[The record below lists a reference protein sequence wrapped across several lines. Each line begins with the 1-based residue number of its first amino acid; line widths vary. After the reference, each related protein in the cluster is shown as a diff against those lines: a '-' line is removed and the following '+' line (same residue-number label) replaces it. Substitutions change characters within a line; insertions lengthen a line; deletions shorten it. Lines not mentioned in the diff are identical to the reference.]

1 MRRTLAGL
9 LAGFTVALAG
19 GSSMQAAS
27 AEELTIL
34 WAEWDP
40 ANYLQELVNDY
51 EKETGVKV
59 TVETT
64 AWPGFEAK
72 VFAEFN
78 ARGDAYDMVVG
89 DSQWLGAGSTGG
101 HYVDLTDFF
110 GQHDL
115 GRVMAPATVKYYA
128 EYPGNSGKYWAIPL
142 EGDAIG
148 WAYRKDWFEDPTEM
162 KAFKARF
169 GYDLGVPKDFKA
181 LRDIA
186 EFFYRPDQ
194 KKYGVA
200 IYTDAIHDGMAGGF
214 ESVLFSFGGEL
225 GDYSTYKVDGI
236 VNSDKAVAALDAYR
250 ELYRFT
256 PPGWSAAN
264 FTDDNQAITENLA
277 AMSMNFFAFFPS
289 LINEASN
296 PNARNTGF
304 FANPAGPD
312 GDQFA
317 ALGGQGISII
327 SYSHKQG
334 ESLKFLEWFVKDETQ
349 KKWAAVGGYT
359 CSAAVL
365 KSDEFQNA
373 TPYNKAFY
381 ETMFKVKDFWAV
393 PENAE
398 LLQQLNQRVYPYL
411 TGDQGTA
418 KETLDAL
425 AADWKAT
432 FAKYGRGQ

>member
-1 MRRTLAGL
+1 MQRWAGL
-9 LAGFTVALAG
+9 LLGAAMTFAS
-19 GSSMQAAS
+19 GSVS
-27 AEELTIL
+27 AEELTIF

-40 ANYLQELVNDY
+40 ANYLQELGNEY

-59 TVETT
+59 TIETT
-64 AWPGFEAK
+64 AWPGFETKA
-72 VFAEFN
+72 FAEFN
-78 ARGDAYDMVVG
+78 AKGDAYDMVVG

-110 GQHDL
+110 VKNDVAKL
-115 GRVMAPATVKYYA
+115 MAPATVKFYA

-142 EGDAIG
+142 EGDAVG
-148 WAYRKDWFEDPTEM
+148 WSYRKDWFEDPRE
-162 KAFKARF
+162 KEAFKAKY
-169 GYDLGVPKDFKA
+169 GYDLGVPKDSKA

-194 KKYGVA
+194 RKYGVA
-200 IYTDAIHDGMAGGF
+200 IYTDNAHDGLAAGF
-214 ESVLFSFGGEL
+214 ESMLFSYGGEL
-225 GDYSTYKVDGI
+225 GDYSTYKVDGFI
-236 VNSDKAVAALDAYR
+236 NSDKAIAALDAYK
-250 ELYRFT
+250 ELYKFT
-256 PPGWSAAN
+256 PPGWSNAI
-264 FTDDNQAITENLA
+264 FTEDNQAITENLA

-296 PNARNTGF
+296 PNAKNTGF
-304 FANPAGPD
+304 FANPSGPN

-317 ALGGQGISII
+317 ALGGQGISIV
-327 SYSHKQG
+327 SYSSKQA
-334 ESLKFLEWFVKDETQ
+334 ESLKFLEWFIKDETQ
-349 KKWAAVGGYT
+349 KKWAALGGYT

-365 KSDEFQNA
+365 KSEEFQNA

-398 LLQQLNQRVYPYL
+398 LLLQFNQRVYPYV
-411 TGDQGTA
+411 TGDSGTA

-425 AADWKAT
+425 AADWNAT
-432 FAKYGRGQ
+432 FKKYGRQ

>member
-1 MRRTLAGL
+1 MDRQTWAGL
-9 LAGFTVALAG
+9 LM
-19 GSSMQAAS
+19 SAAIACASGPVS

-40 ANYLQELVNDY
+40 ANYLQELVNEY
-51 EKETGVKV
+51 EEETGIKI

-64 AWPGFEAK
+64 AWPGYQTKA
-72 VFAEFN
+72 FAEFN
-78 ARGDAYDMVVG
+78 AKGDAYDMVVG

-101 HYVDLTDFF
+101 HYVDLTEFVR
-110 GQHDL
+110 QHNL
-115 GRVMAPATVKYYA
+115 GVVMAPAAMKFYA
-128 EYPGNSGKYWAIPL
+128 EYPGNSGKYWAVPL

-148 WAYRKDWFEDPTEM
+148 WAYRKDWFEDPKEM
-162 KAFKARF
+162 AAFKAKY
-169 GYDLGVPKDFKA
+169 GYDLGVPKTFKEM
-181 LRDIA
+181 RDIA

-194 KKYGVA
+194 KRYGIA
-200 IYTDAIHDGMAGGF
+200 IYTDSAHDGLAGGF
-214 ESVLFSFGGEL
+214 ESLLFSYGGEL

-236 VNSDKAVAALDAYR
+236 INSDKAIAALDAYK
-250 ELYRFT
+250 ELYKFT
-256 PPGWSAAN
+256 PPGWAAAN
-264 FTDDNQAITENLA
+264 FADDNQAITENLA

-296 PNARNTGF
+296 PNAKNTGF
-304 FANPAGPD
+304 FANPAGPT

-317 ALGGQGISII
+317 PLGGQGISIV
-327 SYSHKQG
+327 SYSQKQA
-334 ESLKFLEWFVKDETQ
+334 ESLKFLEWFIKDETQ
-349 KKWAAVGGYT
+349 KKWAELGGYT
-359 CSAAVL
+359 CSVAVL

-398 LLQQLNQRVYPYL
+398 LLLQFNQRVHPYI
-411 TGDQGTA
+411 TGDDGTA

-425 AADWKAT
+425 AADWNAT
-432 FAKYGRGQ
+432 FKKYGRQP